1 MKKSIKPVCLI
12 LVILTAVTGLYAEN
26 LISAWG
32 VGEKLTFSI
41 RWGIITCGY
50 AHMEVREKV
59 SISEREA
66 FRIITTARSAAFFDP
81 FFKVRDRIESYIDVE
96 LLRTLRY
103 EKIQREG
110 NYKKDITIVYDH
122 NYGVAYENGH
132 KFEITE
138 GVQDVLSALY
148 YLRTKDLAVGKIFQF
163 DVGTGK
169 KNWPLE
175 VEVIKKER
183 IKVPA
188 GKFDTFVV
196 IPRLR
201 EEGIFK
207 AKGELWVWLTDDER
221 KFPVKMQSK
230 IEIGSIS
237 AVLIKKKLSKK
248 Q

>member
-1 MKKSIKPVCLI
+1 MPRSFKIFI
-12 LVILTAVTGLYAEN
+12 LFFMTAVSAA
-26 LISAWG
+26 LINSKEPSAPWG

-50 AHMEVREKV
+50 AHMEVKEQVRLADK
-59 SISEREA
+59 EA
-66 FRIITTARSAAFFDP
+66 YRIVTTARSAAFFDP
-81 FFKVRDRIESYIDVE
+81 FYKVRDRIESYIDAS
-96 LLRTLRY
+96 LMRTMRY
-103 EKIQREG
+103 EKVQREG
-110 NYKKDITIVYDH
+110 SYKKDITIIYDH
-122 NYGVAYENGH
+122 EHGVAYENGH

-138 GVQDVLSALY
+138 SVQDVLSALY
-148 YLRTKDLAVGKIFQF
+148 YLRTKELEVGKKFEF

-169 KNWPLE
+169 KNWPME
-175 VEVIKKER
+175 VEVIRKER

-188 GKFDTFVV
+188 GEFDTFMV

-221 KFPVKMQSK
+221 KYPVKMQSK

-237 AVLIKKKLSKK
+237 ALLIKKKLSKK
-248 Q
+248 